1 MRKLPSALS
10 RMRFGWKHLIFRS
23 SDRCDFCGKVQTK
36 GSLLLL
42 PLGDYQ
48 PTTPPHY
55 RAMKRRILKNRKVHE
70 GAAQAS
76 QPDQQTEGG
85 AQPTEFHSGEVSTYQ
100 QKSARVASGLAW
112 PPA

>member
-10 RMRFGWKHLIFRS
+10 RMRFGWKHLIFRNT
-23 SDRCDFCGKVQTK
+23 DRCNFCGKVIRTK

-48 PTTPPHY
+48 PITPPHY

-70 GAAQAS
+70 GADGES
-76 QPDQQTEGG
+76 QLDQQ
-85 AQPTEFHSGEVSTYQ
+85 
-100 QKSARVASGLAW
+100 
-112 PPA
+112 PAG